1 MLRLSHGLSILKIS
15 TNNQT
20 FTRLLVTEVRKAPV
34 FPAFVKL
41 HFTDVKSKY
50 PELKSTEI
58 MKKLSEMY
66 KATPTSEL
74 QKLSSNITL
83 PAPKSEKEKMEDRRK
98 LTLARKNG
106 FPRPIAVTG
115 YQVFI
120 HEQLTGNKGKNLEDM
135 KSKLANASKAWNSL
149 NERSKEPYVIQA
161 VENKLVHL
169 RELRTWCEN
178 HGIAY
183 SGRKSV
189 LINRFFAK
197 HEKNKAAAATA
208 QEILKKSLKKQPR

>member
-1 MLRLSHGLSILKIS
+1 MLKLSHGLSLLKIS
-15 TNNQT
+15 TNNQN
-20 FTRLLVTEVRKAPV
+20 FNRLLVTEVRKTPV

-66 KATPTSEL
+66 KATPTKEL
-74 QKLSSNITL
+74 QKLTSNITL
-83 PAPKSEKEKMEDRRK
+83 PTPKSEKEKMDDRKK

-115 YQVFI
+115 YQVYI

-135 KSKLANASKAWNSL
+135 KAKLGNASKAWNSL
-149 NERSKEPYVIQA
+149 DERSKEPYVTQA
-161 VENKLVHL
+161 MENKLAHL
-169 RELRTWCEN
+169 RELRSWCQD

-183 SGRKSV
+183 SERKSV
-189 LINRFFAK
+189 LVNRFFAK
-197 HEKNKAAAATA
+197 HEKSKAAAANA
-208 QEILKKSLKKQPR
+208 KEIIKKSSKK